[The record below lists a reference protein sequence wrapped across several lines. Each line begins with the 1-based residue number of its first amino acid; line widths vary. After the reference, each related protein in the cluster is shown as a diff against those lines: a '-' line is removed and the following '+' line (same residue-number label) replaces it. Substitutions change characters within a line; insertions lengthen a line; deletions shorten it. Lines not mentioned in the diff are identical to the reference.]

1 MVYGA
6 GAGAGAAGA
15 AAAAAAAAAEA
26 GGGTRDCSSPLPSL
40 TIGDRHITWNGS
52 NDDSDGDGGYGDEPC
67 ACVPC
72 KQLEKQAA
80 GRDQRRAA
88 AHGGEGTGCSRSSLQ
103 ARFTLMC

>member
-15 AAAAAAAAAEA
+15 AGAAAAAAEA
-26 GGGTRDCSSPLPSL
+26 EGGTRDCSSPLPSL

-103 ARFTLMC
+103 ARFTVMC